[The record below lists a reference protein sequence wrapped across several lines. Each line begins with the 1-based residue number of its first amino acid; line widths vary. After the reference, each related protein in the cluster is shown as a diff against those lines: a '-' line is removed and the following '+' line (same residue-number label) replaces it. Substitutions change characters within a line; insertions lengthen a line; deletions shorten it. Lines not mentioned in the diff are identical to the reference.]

1 MMWSKYECKHAH
13 LEKLELDLLDVV
25 QRSAVLG
32 VVVVTQQPEQNTSVI
47 DESIRVLTIHARTG
61 EWRRAE

>member
-1 MMWSKYECKHAH
+1 MICSKYECKHAH

-32 VVVVTQQPEQNTSVI
+32 VVVVTQQPEYECN
-47 DESIRVLTIHARTG
+47 
-61 EWRRAE
+61 